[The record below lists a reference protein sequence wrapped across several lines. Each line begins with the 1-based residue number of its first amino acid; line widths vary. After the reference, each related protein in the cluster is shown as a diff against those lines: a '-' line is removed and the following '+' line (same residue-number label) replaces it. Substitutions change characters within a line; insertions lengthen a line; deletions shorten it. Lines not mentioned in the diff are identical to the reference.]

1 MSTVKAQR
9 KEARAKKEE
18 AHAQKVIAW
27 IFACLAFLAILGVVW
42 ASFM

>member
-18 AHAQKVIAW
+18 AHAQKIIRWTFVGLAW
-27 IFACLAFLAILGVVW
+27 LCVLVMVW
-42 ASFM
+42 AACR